1 MFCMYGQLTID
12 GSTIVTS
19 DIKVLPKNDGEI
31 YRLWTGGDRWG
42 CRKCK
47 RTEDWFGMLE
57 HVCKRNIK
65 QIIDAISIAE
75 YGLQPTMYISVRCT
89 IAVKLNGI

>member
-1 MFCMYGQLTID
+1 MYGQLTID

-31 YRLWTGGDRWG
+31 YRLWIGGDRWG
-42 CRKCK
+42 CRKCNK
-47 RTEDWFGMLE
+47 TEDRFGMLE

-75 YGLQPTMYISVRCT
+75 YGLQPSMYISVRCT

>member
-1 MFCMYGQLTID
+1 M
-12 GSTIVTS
+12 
-19 DIKVLPKNDGEI
+19 
-31 YRLWTGGDRWG
+31 DREGIAGG

-57 HVCKRNIK
+57 YVCKRNIK

-75 YGLQPTMYISVRCT
+75 YGLQPTDDISVCCT
-89 IAVKLNGI
+89 IAVKLNGIVDLDCPRLPRV

>member
-31 YRLWTGGDRWG
+31 YRLWTGGDRWWR
-42 CRKCK
+42 RKCK

-57 HVCKRNIK
+57 YVCKRNIK
-65 QIIDAISIAE
+65 PIIDVISIAE
-75 YGLQPTMYISVRCT
+75 YGLQPNMYISVRCT